1 MSYVFHDHPEPAMA
15 LPTPLHGPL
24 HGVIPPVCT
33 PLDPRGEVD
42 TASLTR
48 LVHHLVA
55 GGVHGLFALGSTG
68 EVAYLTDD
76 RRATALE
83 TVIKA
88 ADGRV
93 PVLAG
98 VIDTTT
104 PRVLDHARAAAA
116 LGADALVATAPF
128 YTRTHP
134 REIAAHFRHLRAAV
148 DRPLFAY
155 DIPMAVPSRLTPTVV
170 RELAED
176 GTLAGLKD
184 SSGDEGA
191 LRRLLVALGG
201 RTGRRTGPAPGFTIL
216 TGSELTVDGALLAG
230 ADGVVP
236 GLGNVDPA
244 GYVRLYEA
252 ARAGDWARAAAE
264 QERLAALFGM
274 VDAGPEAEMGRSSSA
289 LGAFKA
295 ALWLLGVIEHGA
307 TAFPQLP
314 LSEESVREVGRRLTA
329 AGLESVARTG
339 DTG

>member
-1 MSYVFHDHPEPAMA
+1 MA
-15 LPTPLHGPL
+15 LPTPL

-33 PLDPRGEVD
+33 PLDRHGEVD

-48 LVHHLVA
+48 LVHHLLD
-55 GGVHGLFALGSTG
+55 GGVHGLFALGSTS
-68 EVAYLTDD
+68 EVAYLTDAQ
-76 RRATALE
+76 RATALE
-83 TVIKA
+83 AVRKA

-104 PRVLDHARAAAA
+104 PRVLDHARTAAG

-134 REIAAHFRHLRAAV
+134 REIAAHFRHLRTAV
-148 DRPLFAY
+148 DLPLFAY
-155 DIPMAVPSRLTPTVV
+155 DIPTAVHSKLPPALV

-184 SSGDEGA
+184 SSGDEGS
-191 LRRLLVALGG
+191 LRRLIVALGG
-201 RTGRRTGPAPGFTIL
+201 RTARRTGPAPRFSIL
-216 TGSELTVDGALLAG
+216 TGSELTVDAALLAG

-244 GYVRLYEA
+244 GYARLYDA
-252 ARAGDWARAAAE
+252 ARSGDWARAAAE
-264 QERLAALFGM
+264 QERLAALFAI
-274 VDAGPEAEMGRSSSA
+274 VDAGPEADMGRSSSA

-295 ALWLLGVIEHGA
+295 ALRLLGVIDRGA
-307 TAFPQLP
+307 TAVPQTP
-314 LSEESVREVGRRLTA
+314 LDGEAVARVGRGLTA
-329 AGLESVARTG
+329 AGLLPLKSPTG
-339 DTG
+339 DTR